1 MVTNIPIKYTN
12 LINYVSDEINREYC
26 ELTSVIKLTNHSLN
40 EHLISVAFEN
50 FNENLKNQ
58 NAALFYQLAS
68 IFNLPGLQITVFRYI
83 ERCFSMIV
91 ESDNFLD
98 LDLENVSKILASSSL
113 QIDSEV
119 EVYNAANKWLNHNS
133 GERRKLA
140 RNLLLKVRLN
150 LLSERVLK
158 YLQNE
163 SSCISKNNEC
173 VEMLNNRNNQNQN
186 IIYSKSRHCNQN
198 MFNILIC
205 GGLDVRP
212 IRSVNQVKEFK
223 E

>member
-1 MVTNIPIKYTN
+1 M
-12 LINYVSDEINREYC
+12 NRKYC
-26 ELTSVIKLTNHSLN
+26 ELTKAINVTKHSLN
-40 EHLISVAFEN
+40 GHLNSVVFEN
-50 FNENLKNQ
+50 FSENLKIQ
-58 NAALFYQLAS
+58 NAAFFYQLAL

-83 ERCFSMIV
+83 ERCFTIIV
-91 ESDNFLD
+91 ESESFLE
-98 LDLENVSKILASSSL
+98 LDSKTISKILASSSL

-133 GERRKLA
+133 GERSMYSKQ
-140 RNLLLKVRLN
+140 LLLKVRLN
-150 LLSERVLK
+150 LLSEQVLK